1 MENHDAQDVPKAA
14 GEHIEQDIGGWI
26 SGSSLDEPEAVGEP
40 VASGS
45 ILAGDTLIIG
55 EVRVKVDAVDAIQFI
70 DDGTGEM
77 VDGLAIWWTAP
88 NSRGILCRRADDL
101 VYRAGRGRSG
111 PGPPGRHRGAGGRQG
126 CFL

>member
-1 MENHDAQDVPKAA
+1 M
-14 GEHIEQDIGGWI
+14 
-26 SGSSLDEPEAVGEP
+26 
-40 VASGS
+40 
-45 ILAGDTLIIG
+45 
-55 EVRVKVDAVDAIQFI
+55 KVDAVDAIQFI

-88 NSRGILCRRADDL
+88 NSRGILRRRADDL